1 MAKHSGKKKPDVR
14 KQIINRQIDEI
25 ERLKKTVS
33 ELQISCEQKDEMLR
47 SIETLRTDFVGV
59 IDDLKAKSQK
69 YDELIAE
76 VYQMRNVMNQIAFKG
91 KWKLVRLL
99 IK

>member
-1 MAKHSGKKKPDVR
+1 MNRRSSKKKPDVK

-33 ELQISCEQKDEMLR
+33 ELQISCGQKDEMLQ
-47 SIETLRTDFVGV
+47 SIETLQTDFVSV
-59 IDDLKAKSQK
+59 IDDLKEKSK
-69 YDELIAE
+69 RYNDLIAE
-76 VYQMRNVMNQIAFKG
+76 VYQMRNVMNQIVFKG
-91 KWKLVRLL
+91 KWKFIRLL